1 MCLQCETE
9 AVNLGEIVPGYV
21 LMQARKD
28 HPDWPVGWFGV
39 VDINDPTFVFQWT
52 PVCDPYFGR
61 DDEAFLLCLDEVI
74 EAGCK
79 ASIFEA
85 YRFVEACVKV
95 GFDPEEGGFEAWL
108 VHKMGLV
115 FEKYKEQHQ

>member
-1 MCLQCETE
+1 
-9 AVNLGEIVPGYV
+9 
-21 LMQARKD
+21 MQAKKD

-39 VDINDPTFVFQWT
+39 VEINDPTFVFQGP

-61 DDEAFLLCLDEVI
+61 DDDDEEVEDEAFLLCLDEVI

-79 ASIFEA
+79 ASVFEA
-85 YRFVEACVKV
+85 YRLVEACVRV

-115 FEKYKEQHQ
+115 FEKYKEQQQ